1 MEFID
6 RLVGWMKENK
16 IKQAEISD
24 KANMSR
30 SYISKV
36 VNGSKPPS
44 ENLINVLAKMSGK
57 SVHWW
62 LFGEDE
68 YKGLASLNALI
79 DTFIKSGEIKEDGT
93 YDCDIEMIL
102 KTMLDKEIRDKLKEA
117 QR

>member
-6 RLVGWMKENK
+6 RLIGWMKENK

-30 SYISKV
+30 GYISKV

-79 DTFIKSGEIKEDGT
+79 DTFIKCGDIRQDGK
-93 YDCDIEMIL
+93 YDKDTEKMLHI
-102 KTMLDKEIRDKLKEA
+102 MLDKEIRDKLKEA
-117 QR
+117 QH